1 MVQPAVLTR
10 AGLRP
15 TKWAEFLILP
25 ENRSAVRA
33 CRRVVQALHRPLRRI
48 PFASPLLLHGPS
60 GTGKTFLVQTL
71 IREIIIGP
79 TAQTV
84 QSVLAAEIPRSTP
97 STENPQ
103 LPLDEFEDLL
113 SCDLLVVEDLQEVKD
128 ADVDAAIRLLDF
140 RAARQKPTVITASAG
155 PAGLTGLPRR
165 LTNRLAA
172 GLVVRMEYPSVAG
185 RRHAIRS
192 GADNRRLKLDESAEK
207 WLVKN
212 SAGSLRI
219 AMGFLDKL
227 KPLAKATGL
236 PLSAKQVRE
245 WLSEPI
251 AAVDPIERI
260 VERVATS
267 YGVKP
272 KEILGPSRLRG
283 VMLPRHVAMY
293 LAREVAKLPLATIG
307 RYFSGRDHTTV
318 MHATRRIAET
328 MKNDPELAVALR
340 ELKAGLK

>member
-1 MVQPAVLTR
+1 MVQPVLATG
-10 AGLRP
+10 AGLKP
-15 TKWAEFLILP
+15 TAWAEFLILP

-60 GTGKTFLVQTL
+60 GTGKTHLVQTL
-71 IREIIIGP
+71 IREIITGP

-84 QSVLAAEIPRSTP
+84 QSVLASEMPRSTP
-97 STENPQ
+97 SAENPQ
-103 LPLDEFEDLL
+103 LPLDEFDDLL
-113 SCDLLVVEDLQEVKD
+113 SCDLLVLEDLHEVKD
-128 ADVDAAIRLLDF
+128 SDIDAAVRLLDF
-140 RAARQKPTVITASAG
+140 RAARQKPTVITASGG
-155 PAGLTGLPRR
+155 PAGLTELPRR

-172 GLVVRMEYPSVAG
+172 GLVVRMEYPSVPS
-185 RRHAIRS
+185 RRHAIR
-192 GADNRRLKLDESAEK
+192 AQAEKRRLKLEESAEK
-207 WLVKN
+207 WLARN
-212 SAGSLRI
+212 SAGSMRI
-219 AMGFLDKL
+219 LMGFLDKL
-227 KPLAKATGL
+227 KPLAKQHGL
-236 PLSAKQVRE
+236 PLTAKQVRE

-251 AAVDPIERI
+251 EAVDPIERI
-260 VERVATS
+260 VERVAAS
-267 YGVKP
+267 YGLKP

-283 VMLPRHVAMY
+283 VMLPRQVAMY

-318 MHATRRIAET
+318 LHATRRIAET